1 MDPEFFSA
9 AFYLGACYAAGGK
22 DRDAAG
28 AWQTSL
34 ITESNA
40 PFVYTLLGDAL
51 LRLRDMDQA
60 IDVLTEARSLW
71 PADDQVTIRLG
82 TALVMAN
89 KPGDALKVLEP
100 YLAAH
105 PADTERLFLALRA
118 LYEARSAG
126 RPIGTLEADRAL
138 FTRYADAYTAAKG
151 PQLALVAQWRKYVE
165 K

>member
-1 MDPEFFSA
+1 MDSEFFSA

-22 DRDAAG
+22 DREAAG

-60 IDVLTEARSLW
+60 IDVLTEARTLW
-71 PADDQVTIRLG
+71 PADDEVTIRLG

-89 KPGDALKVLEP
+89 KPAEAMSCSSRISPPIPPIRPALPRAPGDLRGAQQRPHAGTAGERSGAFRPLRGRLRRREGP
-100 YLAAH
+100 
-105 PADTERLFLALRA
+105 PAGPGRA
-118 LYEARSAG
+118 SGASV
-126 RPIGTLEADRAL
+126 I
-138 FTRYADAYTAAKG
+138 
-151 PQLALVAQWRKYVE
+151 E